1 MLNLHYLRINSLE
14 DSTTVGFAKAN
25 SEIKDLHIAIGK
37 AANYIESPPKE
48 RHVRKIFSATSV
60 IQPQADGIYN
70 IHALSKRLSKTRT
83 WVISLFLSLSL
94 RCSFQGDNNPGYDI
108 HGAFMLITLLY
119 GSCTGDD
126 NNREY
131 DRPEARAVS
140 SKPLKRLSKIVPA
153 TCAGMASS

>member
-1 MLNLHYLRINSLE
+1 MKQRKRADGALE

-25 SEIKDLHIAIGK
+25 SEIKDLYIAIGK

-48 RHVRKIFSATSV
+48 RHVRTWDCSAW
-60 IQPQADGIYN
+60 D
-70 IHALSKRLSKTRT
+70 RT
-83 WVISLFLSLSL
+83 YTLFLEE
-94 RCSFQGDNNPGYDI
+94 R
-108 HGAFMLITLLY
+108 HEW
-119 GSCTGDD
+119 DD

-153 TCAGMASS
+153 TYVQEEGRNGKKPRNA